1 MASAHHAQS
10 ALSDVRS
17 GVLCDALY
25 HGAGARV
32 LADRARTLQSTK
44 TAEGRAGDPDSA
56 GHSRCAPLH
65 AASIV
70 AGHALSDRPR
80 EAASLLVQP
89 AAASFLLPF
98 GDRRGTCNDNL
109 RIVAEFEA
117 FRVATGTARPAGTR
131 ARSRSGARRLR
142 DPSRRRPGESRRS
155 SPGISSRIR
164 DVSLLA

>member
-32 LADRARTLQSTK
+32 LADRARTLQYAK
-44 TAEGRAGDPDSA
+44 TAEGRAGDSNSA
-56 GHSRCAPLH
+56 GHSRRAALH

-70 AGHALSDRPR
+70 TGHALSDRPR
-80 EAASLLVQP
+80 EAAPVLVQP

-98 GDRRGTCNDNL
+98 GDRRRTCHDNL

-117 FRVATGTARPAGTR
+117 FRVATGIARPAGTR
-131 ARSRSGARRLR
+131 ACSGGRARHLR
-142 DPSRRRPGESRRS
+142 DPTRRRPGQSWRS
-155 SPGISSRIR
+155 SPRVSSRIR
-164 DVSLLA
+164 DVPFLA